1 MRITARLDSGV
12 LKWQQ
17 RPIRPNRRA
26 SRYPRAPARRWSS
39 ARRCWSPRSRFAL
52 RRSRSRPLARSAP
65 RPAAIR
71 PGWDPSPGPRV
82 SEGRPMRRPPRRC
95 HRQGRTSMTLRR
107 GRVWASPPRAPIA
120 PAAIPP
126 RRRPRSGL
134 HTPGRRP
141 RPPTWA
147 GRVSMGD
154 AVLQGETG
162 QVSGLPV
169 LVAGPWAR
177 SETPIV
183 NPSYFSPR
191 AYADLASAHHDSRW
205 DDLEGTSRSIGTA
218 LTGAGLPP
226 DWARLDAPAFP
237 SGGEPACPG

>member
-82 SEGRPMRRPPRRC
+82 SEGRPMRRPPCRC

-107 GRVWASPPRAPIA
+107 GRVWASPPRAPIT

-147 GRVSMGD
+147 GPRLTPSRPCPARLTRVSRAPRPPRPPG
-154 AVLQGETG
+154 A
-162 QVSGLPV
+162 
-169 LVAGPWAR
+169 AR
-177 SETPIV
+177 PG
-183 NPSYFSPR
+183 R
-191 AYADLASAHHDSRW
+191 SAQ
-205 DDLEGTSRSIGTA
+205 
-218 LTGAGLPP
+218 
-226 DWARLDAPAFP
+226 ARAPASDRARAPDRAPAPAGSGTGSGSGTGTGGP
-237 SGGEPACPG
+237 SDSLDGGGGG